1 MTHTDRFADAI
12 RKIGA
17 AFCILSS
24 DLGQMGNPLPADGF
38 GAFLLAL
45 RERGFSAADID
56 RMAKENPAQ
65 LLGL

>member
-1 MTHTDRFADAI
+1 
-12 RKIGA
+12 
-17 AFCILSS
+17 
-24 DLGQMGNPLPADGF
+24 MGNPLPADGF

-56 RMAKENPAQ
+56 HMAKENPAR